1 MSPLL
6 RKLLLPFALTA
17 TLAASPH
24 DFEVDGIY
32 YKINRREAN
41 TVWVTYS
48 GRTPDAVADEY
59 AGHVDIP
66 ECVEN
71 DGVKY
76 TVTQIG
82 AYAFKKCGGL
92 HSVTLPSSI
101 TVIDSDAFYECVS
114 LNDLVLPHSVTT
126 IGTSAFFHC
135 ESLTLI
141 EIPESVVKIDIYA
154 FRNCHNLASVTL
166 PSQIETLSLSIFQNC
181 RALKSIIIPASVK
194 TIDGSAFSG
203 CENLTDINIPE
214 AVETIGSKAFA
225 GCASL
230 KHLALPESVTSIGR
244 AAFEQCENL
253 TTINIPDAVTLI
265 DPNTFDGCIRLAS
278 IVIPANVTEIRTSA
292 FQNCSALT
300 AIDLPK
306 SLEKIE
312 IYAFQGCTS
321 LKRIN
326 CHSDNP
332 PQCDIHALYGLDS
345 DHCILYVPDGSR
357 SVYATADEWKNFSII
372 REYSQTLVSTIGLS
386 VNSAELIV
394 GSTLQ
399 LSATILPANATN
411 QALVWESS
419 DVSVADVNGEGL
431 VTGLKEGTAT
441 ITARSA
447 DGNAEA
453 TCVLTVKDMSGID
466 TVNAP
471 SAYTLVKT
479 PNGYIVKN
487 ACGTQ
492 VEVYSAD
499 GRIVYL
505 APSYAEEEI
514 ALPAGLYIVRAAN
527 RAWKVRF

>member
-1 MSPLL
+1 M
-6 RKLLLPFALTA
+6 
-17 TLAASPH
+17 
-24 DFEVDGIY
+24 
-32 YKINRREAN
+32 
-41 TVWVTYS
+41 
-48 GRTPDAVADEY
+48 
-59 AGHVDIP
+59 
-66 ECVEN
+66 
-71 DGVKY
+71 
-76 TVTQIG
+76 
-82 AYAFKKCGGL
+82 
-92 HSVTLPSSI
+92 
-101 TVIDSDAFYECVS
+101 
-114 LNDLVLPHSVTT
+114 
-126 IGTSAFFHC
+126 
-135 ESLTLI
+135 
-141 EIPESVVKIDIYA
+141 YA
-154 FRNCHNLASVTL
+154 FRNCHNLASVKL
-166 PSQIETLSLSIFQNC
+166 PSRIETLSLSIFHNC
-181 RALKSIIIPASVK
+181 RALKSIISPASVK
-194 TIDGSAFSG
+194 TIEGYAFSG
-203 CENLTDINIPE
+203 CENLSNINIPE

-225 GCASL
+225 GCSSL
-230 KHLALPESVTSIGR
+230 KSITLPESVTSIGR

-265 DPNTFDGCIRLAS
+265 DTNTFDGCIRLAS
-278 IVIPANVTEIRTSA
+278 IVISANVTEIRTSA

-326 CHSDNP
+326 CHSANP

-345 DHCILYVPDGSR
+345 NNCILYVPDGSR
-357 SVYATADEWKNFSII
+357 SVYAKADEWKNFSII
-372 REYSQTLVSTIGLS
+372 REYSQTLVSAIHLS
-386 VNSAELIV
+386 VYSAELIV

-399 LSATILPANATN
+399 LSATILPVNATN

-419 DVSVADVNGEGL
+419 DVSVADVDGDGL

-453 TCVLTVKDMSGID
+453 TCQITVKDMSGID

-479 PNGYIVKN
+479 PNGYIVRN
-487 ACGTQ
+487 ACGAR

-499 GRIVYL
+499 GRIIYL
-505 APSYAEEEI
+505 APSYTEEEI

>member
-1 MSPLL
+1 M
-6 RKLLLPFALTA
+6 
-17 TLAASPH
+17 
-24 DFEVDGIY
+24 
-32 YKINRREAN
+32 
-41 TVWVTYS
+41 
-48 GRTPDAVADEY
+48 
-59 AGHVDIP
+59 
-66 ECVEN
+66 
-71 DGVKY
+71 
-76 TVTQIG
+76 
-82 AYAFKKCGGL
+82 
-92 HSVTLPSSI
+92 
-101 TVIDSDAFYECVS
+101 
-114 LNDLVLPHSVTT
+114 
-126 IGTSAFFHC
+126 SAFFHC
-135 ESLTLI
+135 ESLTSI
-141 EIPESVVKIDIYA
+141 EIPESVVNIDMYA
-154 FRNCHNLASVTL
+154 FRNCHNLASVKL
-166 PSQIETLSLSIFQNC
+166 PSRIETLSLSIFHNC

-225 GCASL
+225 GCTSL
-230 KHLALPESVTSIGR
+230 KSLVLPESITSIGR

-265 DPNTFDGCIRLAS
+265 NPNTFDGCIRLTS
-278 IVIPANVTEIRTSA
+278 IVMPANATEIRTSA

-312 IYAFQGCTS
+312 AYAFQGCTS
-321 LKRIN
+321 INRIN
-326 CHSDNP
+326 CYSTNP
-332 PQCDIHALYGLDS
+332 PQCDINALYGLDT
-345 DHCILYVPDGSR
+345 DHCILYIPDGSR
-357 SVYATADEWKNFSII
+357 SAYATADEWENFSII

-386 VNSAELIV
+386 VNSAELNV

-411 QALVWESS
+411 KTLVWESS
-419 DVSVADVNGEGL
+419 DVSVADVNGDGL

-453 TCVLTVKDMSGID
+453 TCQITVKDMSGID

-487 ACGTQ
+487 ACGAR
-492 VEVYSAD
+492 VEVNSAD
-499 GRIVYL
+499 GRMVYL